1 MAIFQGI
8 EHVAVFSA
16 DTTRLRDWYVHNLDM
31 KTIVDNGAGVYFLL
45 MADGSII
52 ELVPSTEASLCAG
65 QPQVKDSGL
74 RHIALSVAQPDFGA
88 AVHRLNAAG
97 VETMGTTPHQFPE
110 GLATFHFRDPD
121 GNILHLISR
130 PNRLALAA
138 APRLADAP
146 KNALIQGI
154 EHTCIIANNPEALR
168 QWYIDTLDFQLIVR
182 DDGHGTAF
190 VLGADGRSVLEFF
203 QAGHEVGVEAYTAQ
217 GIRHLAIAV
226 KPSDAAH
233 AAKLLKAEGVEVLED
248 YKALDNGVHLFF
260 FRDPEGNV
268 LHLIGRPQP
277 LAK

>member
-8 EHVAVFSA
+8 EHVAVLSP
-16 DTTRLRDWYVHNLDM
+16 DTTRLRDWYVQNLDM

-45 MADGSII
+45 MADGSMI

-74 RHIALSVAQPDFGA
+74 RHIALTVTQQDFGA

-97 VETMGTTPHQFPE
+97 VETIGKTPHQFPE

-130 PNRLALAA
+130 PNRLSLAA
-138 APRLADAP
+138 APRLASAP
-146 KNALIQGI
+146 TDVLIQGI
-154 EHTCIIANNPEALR
+154 EHTCIIANDPEALR
-168 QWYIDTLDFQLIVR
+168 QWYIDTLGFQLIVR

-190 VLGADGRSVLEFF
+190 ILAPDGRSILEFF
-203 QAGHEVGVEAYTAQ
+203 QAGHKIGVEAYKAQ
-217 GIRHLAIAV
+217 GIRHIAITV
-226 KPSDAAH
+226 KPADAAH
-233 AAKLLKAEGVEVLED
+233 AAKLLKAEGVEVVED
-248 YKALDNGVHLFF
+248 YKELDNGVHLFL